1 MCLKIF
7 VIKCEKLK
15 EVKEISKKPLPSLN
29 NSNSEKSFTFDLKSE
44 LGAGGH
50 KGCTQGTQKERQGP
64 LRADATVNPAIRKTW
79 SWG

>member
-29 NSNSEKSFTFDLKSE
+29 NSNSEKSFTFDLNLSWE
-44 LGAGGH
+44 LGAIKDVHRGPNR
-50 KGCTQGTQKERQGP
+50 KGRVP
-64 LRADATVNPAIRKTW
+64 
-79 SWG
+79 